1 MTVELL
7 TEHHLEFLSLTG
19 SCTVSSESTLSKCYI
34 VGNHVSR
41 LIYQTV
47 QKIRL
52 VTAQVD
58 ESLCFFA
65 TLIENLPALIEKSP
79 KILNKK

>member
-19 SCTVSSESTLSKCYI
+19 GCKVSSESTLSKCYI

-41 LIYQTV
+41 LINQKV
-47 QKIRL
+47 QIRL

-58 ESLCFFA
+58 QSLCFFA
-65 TLIENLPALIEKSP
+65 TLIENLPALIEKYP

>member
-7 TEHHLEFLSLTG
+7 TEHHLELLSLTG
-19 SCTVSSESTLSKCYI
+19 SCTVSSESSLSKCYI

-41 LIYQTV
+41 LIYQKV
-47 QKIRL
+47 QIKL

-58 ESLCFFA
+58 QSLCFFA
-65 TLIENLPALIEKSP
+65 TLIENLPALIEKYP
-79 KILNKK
+79 KIFNKK

>member
-7 TEHHLEFLSLTG
+7 TVHHLEFLSLTG

-41 LIYQTV
+41 LIYQKV
-47 QKIRL
+47 QIRL

-58 ESLCFFA
+58 QSLRFFA
-65 TLIENLPALIEKSP
+65 SLIENLPALIEKYP
-79 KILNKK
+79 KIFNK